1 VAVEGPAVDR
11 RFDSVGQNTTTPE
24 LLVRCGCGFEAQGI
38 EEALILIVEEHA
50 IEAHNVQ
57 VTDEQ
62 VLASLSPAPSLG
74 EDGLRE
80 TATSRMR

>member
-1 VAVEGPAVDR
+1 
-11 RFDSVGQNTTTPE
+11 VGQNTTTPE

-62 VLASLSPAPSLG
+62 VLASLSPAPPSLG
-74 EDGLRE
+74 EAGIRE